1 MDEAKDGFILLSL
14 GSNLRSDMLTLEKR
28 QAILEAF
35 SELSQLVLWKFDS
48 DTLPGQTPNVRI
60 GKWLP
65 QSSILGK

>member
-1 MDEAKDGFILLSL
+1 
-14 GSNLRSDMLTLEKR
+14 MLTLEKR
-28 QAILEAF
+28 KAFLEAF
-35 SELSQLVLWKFDS
+35 SELSQRVVWKFES